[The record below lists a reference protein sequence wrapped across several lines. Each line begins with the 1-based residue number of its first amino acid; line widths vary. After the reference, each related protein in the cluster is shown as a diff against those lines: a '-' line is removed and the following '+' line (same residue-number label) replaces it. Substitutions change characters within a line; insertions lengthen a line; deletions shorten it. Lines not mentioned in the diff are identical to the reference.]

1 MILFVSCDKEEQ
13 LGPEDMDDPVE
24 LNYFPPLDNSD
35 WETISPDSLEWNQS
49 QLEELSEWLNSK
61 NTRAFILLK
70 GGKIVYE
77 SYWGKALQGN
87 ADFDES
93 TNWYW
98 ASAGKSLMASM
109 IGKAQEL
116 THLDISEPSNAYLGE
131 GWTSMPLVQENQ
143 ISIKHHITM
152 TTGLDYTVTDLDC
165 TAPECLQ
172 YKADP
177 GTQWYYHNAPY
188 SLVADILENATGM
201 TLNDFT
207 NAFILDKIG
216 MEGLWL
222 PNGDGNLFFSTAR
235 SAARFGL
242 LAANEFNW
250 DGNQIIDDK
259 DYIRDMT
266 NSSQEL
272 NPSYGYLWWLNGKES
287 VIVPGLPN
295 SFNLP
300 LSESAPED
308 LVSALGKNGQFIEY
322 SPSLDLV
329 VVRFGDAPDVSPAAI
344 NFHDEMWELLI
355 SIVE

>member
-1 MILFVSCDKEEQ
+1 ME
-13 LGPEDMDDPVE
+13 PEDMNEPIDE
-24 LNYFPPLDNSD
+24 MYFPPINNTN
-35 WETISPDSLEWNQS
+35 WETVSIDSLEWDQD
-49 QLEELSEWLNSK
+49 QLEEFSEWLNNK

-70 GGKIVYE
+70 GGKIAYE
-77 SYWGKALQGN
+77 SYWGKALQSN
-87 ADFDES
+87 VDFDQN

-116 THLDISEPSNAYLGE
+116 SLLNIFEKSNNYLGE
-131 GWTSMPLVQENQ
+131 GWTSMPLEQEDQ

-152 TTGLDYTVTDLDC
+152 TTGLDYSVTDLDC
-165 TAPECLQ
+165 NAPECLQ
-172 YKADP
+172 YKTDA
-177 GTQWYYHNAPY
+177 GNQWYYHNAPY
-188 SLVADILENATGM
+188 SLVASILENASGG

-207 NAFILDKIG
+207 SEFISEPIG

-242 LAANEFNW
+242 LAANNFNW
-250 DGNQIIDDK
+250 DGHDLIEDK
-259 DYIRDMT
+259 NYVSEMT

-272 NPSYGYLWWLNGKES
+272 NPSYGYLWWLNGKSS
-287 VIVPGLPN
+287 VIVPGLAT

-300 LSESAPED
+300 LSGSAPED

-322 SPSLDLV
+322 APSLDMVL
-329 VVRFGDAPDVSPAAI
+329 VRFGDAPDDTSAAAI
-344 NFHDEMWELLI
+344 NFHDELWERLI
-355 SIVE
+355 SIVK